1 MFVVLRNSWALLL
14 GMMLFMVGNGL
25 QGTLLGV
32 RGSSEGFSTFE
43 LSVVMS
49 GYFVGFLFGSQIAPK
64 MIKRVG
70 HVRVFA
76 ALGSLISAALIMFP
90 VAVDPIAWTLLRIVI
105 GFCFSGVYVTAES
118 WLNDASTNET
128 RGQTLSIYLI
138 VQMLGIVTA
147 QYLLLLAD
155 PNGFILFILP
165 SILVSL
171 AFAPILLS
179 VAPAPAFGT
188 TKVLPIRKLF
198 EISPTSCVGVFL
210 VGAMFSGL
218 FGMSAV
224 YGSQQGFELKQI
236 SAFVAS
242 IYVGG
247 MVLQYPIGWL
257 SDQMD
262 RRKLAILTS
271 IFGVGACVLA
281 IVFAG
286 NFYMLLVMMFFVGG
300 VANPLYALLL
310 AYANDYL
317 DYEDMAAASGGL
329 IFITG
334 IGAIMGPIIMGQ
346 LMETIGPN
354 GFFIFLAA
362 MMAGVAGYGIY
373 RSSIRDA
380 PDTAD
385 NSNYSAVTPSTTAVA
400 VEYAQEAWAES
411 DEENTED

>member
-1 MFVVLRNSWALLL
+1 M
-14 GMMLFMVGNGL
+14 
-25 QGTLLGV
+25 T
-32 RGSSEGFSTFE
+32 
-43 LSVVMS
+43 SV
-49 GYFVGFLFGSQIAPK
+49 
-64 MIKRVG
+64 
-70 HVRVFA
+70 
-76 ALGSLISAALIMFP
+76 
-90 VAVDPIAWTLLRIVI
+90 
-105 GFCFSGVYVTAES
+105 
-118 WLNDASTNET
+118 
-128 RGQTLSIYLI
+128 
-138 VQMLGIVTA
+138 
-147 QYLLLLAD
+147 
-155 PNGFILFILP
+155 
-165 SILVSL
+165 
-171 AFAPILLS
+171 
-179 VAPAPAFGT
+179 
-188 TKVLPIRKLF
+188 
-198 EISPTSCVGVFL
+198 
-210 VGAMFSGL
+210 
-218 FGMSAV
+218 
-224 YGSQQGFELKQI
+224 
-236 SAFVAS
+236 
-242 IYVGG
+242 
-247 MVLQYPIGWL
+247 
-257 SDQMD
+257 
-262 RRKLAILTS
+262 
-271 IFGVGACVLA
+271 FGVGACVLA